1 LNILLKDLSLKYS
14 RFSAITFIANPNT
27 AIDFVPR
34 GIGVARKKS
43 AITIPIGEI
52 VETRILRNI
61 QNGLLCIE

>member
-1 LNILLKDLSLKYS
+1 M
-14 RFSAITFIANPNT
+14 TFIAKPNT

-34 GIGVARKKS
+34 GIGVARKKI

-52 VETRILRNI
+52 VETRILRKI